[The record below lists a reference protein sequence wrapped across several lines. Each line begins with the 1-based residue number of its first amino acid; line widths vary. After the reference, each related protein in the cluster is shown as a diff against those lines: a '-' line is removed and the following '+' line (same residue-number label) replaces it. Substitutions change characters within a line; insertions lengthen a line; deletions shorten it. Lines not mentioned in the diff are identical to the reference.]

1 MVEMLGSTSLMILL
15 ASGLMLMK
23 FEFANHMKSMGLG
36 CLVMMWAESVE
47 RFTLFTSLS
56 PVFAHS
62 P

>member
-36 CLVMMWAESVE
+36 SLVMIWS
-47 RFTLFTSLS
+47 
-56 PVFAHS
+56 
-62 P
+62 